1 MTVDASCSIDA
12 TDGDMPMTRSMK
24 QRFDL
29 ASHLTYVVE
38 CLATDL
44 TGEAKF
50 ELGRLIV
57 DLEASDLPDKDSILE
72 RLREAT
78 DWFRR
83 GDYHRASILTV
94 SANRKLQDGLEWPSE
109 PT

>member
-1 MTVDASCSIDA
+1 MTEF
-12 TDGDMPMTRSMK
+12 MK
-24 QRFDL
+24 ERFDL

-57 DLEASDLPDKDSILE
+57 DLEASNLPEKDPILE
-72 RLREAT
+72 KLREAT
-78 DWFRR
+78 DRFRR
-83 GDYHRASILTV
+83 GDYKRASILTV
-94 SANRKLQDGLEWPSE
+94 SASRKLQDGLVWPGR
-109 PT
+109 